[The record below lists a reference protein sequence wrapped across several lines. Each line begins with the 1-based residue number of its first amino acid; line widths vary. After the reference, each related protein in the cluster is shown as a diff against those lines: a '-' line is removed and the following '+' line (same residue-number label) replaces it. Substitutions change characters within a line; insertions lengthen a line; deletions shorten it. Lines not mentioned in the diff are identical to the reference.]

1 MFVVTKLSKILRTF
15 SIMITQKVSLREVR
29 FYSPIGFYEEEQVVG
44 NEFYVNVDVY
54 FPFQN
59 SDAEDLK
66 NTINYEELYQ
76 ILLEVMS
83 PKRKLLESALEDMLD
98 LILKRFSFIHKAHV
112 SIRKINPP
120 FGGDLANSEVSLSFE
135 KD

>member
-1 MFVVTKLSKILRTF
+1 
-15 SIMITQKVSLREVR
+15 MITQKVSLREVR

-54 FPFQN
+54 FPFEN

-76 ILLEVMS
+76 VLLEVMS

-98 LILKRFSFIHKAHV
+98 LIRKKFNFAQKVFV
-112 SIRKINPP
+112 SIRKVNPP
-120 FGGDLANSEVSLSFE
+120 FGGDLANSEVSLLFE

>member
-1 MFVVTKLSKILRTF
+1 
-15 SIMITQKVSLREVR
+15 MITQKVSLREVR

-59 SDAEDLK
+59 SDAEDLR

-76 ILLEVMS
+76 VVLEVMS

-98 LILKRFSFIHKAHV
+98 LIIKKFNFAQKVYVAIK
-112 SIRKINPP
+112 KINPP
-120 FGGDLANSEVSLSFE
+120 FGGDLANSEVSLLFE

>member
-1 MFVVTKLSKILRTF
+1 
-15 SIMITQKVSLREVR
+15 MITQKVSLREVR
-29 FYSPIGFYEEEQVVG
+29 FYSPIGFYEEEQLVG

-54 FPFQN
+54 FPFEN

-66 NTINYEELYQ
+66 NTINYEVLYQ

-98 LILKRFSFIHKAHV
+98 LILKKFNFVQKVHV
-112 SIRKINPP
+112 AIRKVNPP
-120 FGGDLANSEVSLSFE
+120 FGGDLANSEVSLLFE

>member
-1 MFVVTKLSKILRTF
+1 
-15 SIMITQKVSLREVR
+15 MITQKVSLKEVR
-29 FYSPIGFYEEEQVVG
+29 FYSPIGYYEEEQVIG
-44 NEFYVNVDVY
+44 NEFYVNVEVS
-54 FPFQN
+54 FPFEN

-76 ILLEVMS
+76 VLLGVMT

-98 LILKRFSFIHKAHV
+98 LILKKYNFVHKVYVA
-112 SIRKINPP
+112 IRKINPP
-120 FGGDLANSEVSLSFE
+120 FGGDLANSEVSLFFE

>member
-1 MFVVTKLSKILRTF
+1 
-15 SIMITQKVSLREVR
+15 MITQKVSLREVR

-59 SDAEDLK
+59 SDAEDLR

-76 ILLEVMS
+76 VVLEVMS

-98 LILKRFSFIHKAHV
+98 LIMKKFNFAQKVYVAIK
-112 SIRKINPP
+112 KINPP
-120 FGGDLANSEVSLSFE
+120 FGGDLANSEVSLLFE